1 LVIKWGKQN
10 NKQRFKC
17 KDCGQLFLWRN
28 DKSRQ
33 ARGFV
38 WFRRWVLERQTYRLL
53 SHISGQSE
61 RSLKRKFNA
70 YLAQAPT
77 VPIKSKTRSHLL
89 IDGTYYTNGLCLV
102 LYQDH
107 DIKYSQLYR
116 FTDRERNEEICEDLE
131 NLKKLGVDLES
142 VTCDGHRAIIKA
154 VRKIFPQT
162 IVQRCLVHIQRMG
175 LIWLTERPKT
185 EAARQLR
192 ELVKALHLIQTQ
204 EQRTL
209 WLWRLYLWDK
219 EHKAFLSEYVIN
231 PLTGRKW
238 YKHRRVRSVRFLI
251 IQALP
256 NMFHY
261 LNNPLIPKSTNSI
274 EAFFKHLKL
283 HLQVHGGLTLK
294 HRKEFI
300 KWYLF
305 FRTEQR

>member
-1 LVIKWGKQN
+1 M
-10 NKQRFKC
+10 FT
-17 KDCGQLFLWRN
+17 WRN
-28 DKSRQ
+28 ENVRQSRE
-33 ARGFV
+33 FV
-38 WFRRWVLERQTYRLL
+38 WFKRWVLERQTYRLL
-53 SHISGQSE
+53 SHVSGQSE
-61 RSLKRKFNA
+61 RTLKRKFNG
-70 YLAQAPT
+70 YLQQAPI
-77 VPIKSKTRSHLL
+77 VPIKSKARSHLL
-89 IDGTYYTNGLCLV
+89 IDGTYFSNGLCLV
-102 LYQDH
+102 LYQDN

-116 FTDRERNEEICEDLE
+116 FTDRERYEEIREDLE
-131 NLKKLGVDLES
+131 NLKALGVDIES

-154 VRKIFPQT
+154 VKRAYPNA
-162 IVQRCLVHIQRMG
+162 VLQRCLVHIQRMA
-175 LIWLTERPKT
+175 LVWLTEHPKT
-185 EAARQLR
+185 QAAWHLR
-192 ELVKALHLIQTQ
+192 ELVSVIHRIETQ

-209 WLWRLYLWDK
+209 WLWGFYLWDK

-305 FRTEQR
+305 FRTQMR

>member
-1 LVIKWGKQN
+1 
-10 NKQRFKC
+10 
-17 KDCGQLFLWRN
+17 LFIWRN
-28 DKSRQ
+28 DKARQSRE
-33 ARGFV
+33 FI
-38 WFRRWVLERQTYRLL
+38 WFKRWVFERQTYRLL
-53 SHISGQSE
+53 CRVSGQSE
-61 RSLKRKFNA
+61 RSLKRKFNY
-70 YLAQAPT
+70 YLQQAPT

-89 IDGTYYTNGLCLV
+89 IDGTYFTNGMCLV

-116 FTDRERNEEICEDLE
+116 FTDRERYEEIRDGLE
-131 NLKKLGVDLES
+131 NLKVLGVDLES

-154 VRKIFPQT
+154 VRRVYPHAV
-162 IVQRCLVHIQRMG
+162 VQRCLVHIQRMG

-185 EAARQLR
+185 ETGRQLR
-192 ELVKALHLIQTQ
+192 ELVRVLHLIQNQ

-209 WLWRLYLWDK
+209 WLWQFYLWDK

-238 YKHRRVRSVRFLI
+238 YKHKRVRSVRFLI

-305 FRTEQR
+305 FRTEKR